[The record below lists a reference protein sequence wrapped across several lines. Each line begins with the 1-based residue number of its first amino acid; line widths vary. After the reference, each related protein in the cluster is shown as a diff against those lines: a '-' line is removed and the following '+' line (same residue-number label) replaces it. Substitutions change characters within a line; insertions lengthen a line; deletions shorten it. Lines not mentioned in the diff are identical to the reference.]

1 MVIPITEK
9 KLFFSGFL
17 STNRKVQL
25 VNIFHLISEIL
36 EDSTGL
42 GKVLKEQITVIVII
56 KASKTPKAVINQEC
70 SWLDRYHI

>member
-9 KLFFSGFL
+9 TILFWFL

-36 EDSTGL
+36 EDSTGF
-42 GKVLKEQITVIVII
+42 GKSVKRAGITVIVII
-56 KASKTPKAVINQEC
+56 KASKTPKAVINPK
-70 SWLDRYHI
+70 S